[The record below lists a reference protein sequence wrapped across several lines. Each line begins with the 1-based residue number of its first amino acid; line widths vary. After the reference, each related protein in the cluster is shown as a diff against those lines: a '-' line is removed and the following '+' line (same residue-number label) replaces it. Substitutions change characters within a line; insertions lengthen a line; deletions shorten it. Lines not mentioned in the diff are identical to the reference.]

1 VAVASNGMTRAE
13 SEVYTALRRAGVV
26 VVTVFAYGDNM
37 SAVRDPDAPRSEPR
51 AESRAAAPGDSTRS
65 DSTRTPAPP
74 PALPPAPP
82 MVTAQHLTPA
92 KARILLMVALTRT
105 TDPLEIQRYFLR
117 Y

>member
-1 VAVASNGMTRAE
+1 
-13 SEVYTALRRAGVV
+13 VV

-65 DSTRTPAPP
+65 DSTRTPA
-74 PALPPAPP
+74 LPPAPP